1 MDQDDEFH
9 RLPEH
14 VTVPLDEV
22 RVAVSRLEAVLRL
35 LEQRVDAWESVRQ
48 IDDVVG
54 LMTRW
59 LWPLLRELD
68 EENGL

>member
-1 MDQDDEFH
+1 MDQNEFH

-14 VTVPLDEV
+14 VTVSLAEV
-22 RVAVSRLEAVLRL
+22 RVAVSRLEGVLRL
-35 LEQRVDAWESVRQ
+35 LERRVDASESVRQ

-59 LWPLLRELD
+59 LWPLLRKLD
-68 EENGL
+68 EEVGL

>member
-1 MDQDDEFH
+1 VDQNEFH

-14 VTVPLDEV
+14 VTVSLAEV
-22 RVAVSRLEAVLRL
+22 RVAVSRLEGVLRL
-35 LEQRVDAWESVRQ
+35 LERRVDASESVRQ

-59 LWPLLRELD
+59 LWPLLRKLD
-68 EENGL
+68 EEVGL